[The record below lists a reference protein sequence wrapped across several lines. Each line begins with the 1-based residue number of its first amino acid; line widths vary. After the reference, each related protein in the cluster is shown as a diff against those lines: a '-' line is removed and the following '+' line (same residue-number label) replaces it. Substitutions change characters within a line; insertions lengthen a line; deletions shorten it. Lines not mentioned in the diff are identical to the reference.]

1 MIEARGRANG
11 PAAND
16 FHGQA
21 NTTKWETAR
30 VVASEKGYWRGLA
43 IDALLEVAWLRER
56 LARVDGDMIE
66 HIALRRWQFYS
77 AIGGTTKSLACF
89 RGETR
94 LEMAELLGRRVDPP
108 PLDCLDSPPPLLPRR
123 KGRRR
128 VIAS

>member
-16 FHGQA
+16 FHSEP
-21 NTTKWETAR
+21 NTTKWETAQ
-30 VVASEKGYWRGLA
+30 VTASETGYWRGLA

-56 LARVDGDMIE
+56 LAGVDGDTIE
-66 HIALRRWQFYS
+66 HIALKRWQFYS

-94 LEMAELLGRRVDPP
+94 LELPELLGRRVDPP
-108 PLDCLDSPPPLLPRR
+108 PLNYLDTPPPSLPRR

-128 VIAS
+128 VIA